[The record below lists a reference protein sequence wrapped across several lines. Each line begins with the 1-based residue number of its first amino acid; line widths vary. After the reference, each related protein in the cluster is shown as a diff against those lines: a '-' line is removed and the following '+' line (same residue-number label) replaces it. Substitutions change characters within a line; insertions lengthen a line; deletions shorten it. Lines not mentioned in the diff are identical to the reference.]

1 MRHHSSFAAQCH
13 RSCNALSTQRQRML
27 SKCDKWQRAP
37 SGYVSVYLACTRIAA
52 KVVIIADGDR
62 TASNISD
69 RATGLLRPCAL
80 YVSSAGAPSS
90 AHRSSTTSVEA
101 EWTAE
106 AGVDMVEHGEH
117 GTTLHFVV
125 CDRIQ
130 EHPSRISQQPSWSPA
145 RPPTV
150 AVTGSSQRH
159 PG

>member
-1 MRHHSSFAAQCH
+1 M
-13 RSCNALSTQRQRML
+13 
-27 SKCDKWQRAP
+27 
-37 SGYVSVYLACTRIAA
+37 SVYLPCTRIAA

-62 TASNISD
+62 SATNISV

-80 YVSSAGAPSS
+80 YISSAGAPSS
-90 AHRSSTTSVEA
+90 AHRNSTTSEVA

-106 AGVDMVEHGEH
+106 AGVVVMVEHDEQ

-125 CDRIQ
+125 CDYSR
-130 EHPSRISQQPSWSPA
+130 EHPSRNSRQPTGSPV

-150 AVTGSSQRH
+150 AVNGRH